1 MKNPKVV
8 AGGRGGRAG
17 NQEAFLLGAQAEQ
30 KETQLHHRQASV
42 EKSKQGRDYT

>member
-1 MKNPKVV
+1 MKKTLKLGV
-8 AGGRGGRAG
+8 GGT
-17 NQEAFLLGAQAEQ
+17 QEAFLLSAQAEQ